1 MQFVSDDAIYYQED
15 NIETSTISLPTPP
28 TKNGYEF
35 LGWYTQ
41 ADGHGNKFDDTT
53 TIISNMVVY
62 AYWINS
68 QKIFRNGVV
77 KNPTAPTKDGY
88 TFAGWYTD
96 KDLTVEYDF
105 TSKVTKSFTLYAKWN
120 DVKSD
125 DGTEATPAP
134 TGEPTTEPQPTAKP
148 DDTAKSM
155 PFTDVNAG
163 DWFYNNVQYVY
174 ENGLMNGV
182 SETEFAPNENVTR
195 GMFVTILYRMDGEPN
210 AGASAF
216 ADVPSDTYYANAVA
230 WANANGIVEGY
241 SDTEYAPD
249 DAVTREQAAAILFR
263 YAAYKG
269 ESPTGAWAIQ
279 LDYADLA
286 EIYDWAAEGVMFCT
300 MKDIMVGRDG
310 GAFDPKANITRA
322 EGAAVFER
330 YLNMAK

>member
-195 GMFVTILYRMDGEPN
+195 GMFVTILYRMGGEPN
-210 AGASAF
+210 TGASTF
-216 ADVPSDTYYANAVA
+216 TDVPS
-230 WANANGIVEGY
+230 
-241 SDTEYAPD
+241 
-249 DAVTREQAAAILFR
+249 
-263 YAAYKG
+263 
-269 ESPTGAWAIQ
+269 
-279 LDYADLA
+279 
-286 EIYDWAAEGVMFCT
+286 
-300 MKDIMVGRDG
+300 GRL
-310 GAFDPKANITRA
+310 K
-322 EGAAVFER
+322 V
-330 YLNMAK
+330 

>member
-1 MQFVSDDAIYYQED
+1 MGKDYSVCFCDGNAAEKQNVIYSDKSKVTFQTSKYGRFALCFTPSNVVQFVSDDAIYYQED

-163 DWFYNNVQYVY
+163 DWFYNNVQYV
-174 ENGLMNGV
+174 
-182 SETEFAPNENVTR
+182 
-195 GMFVTILYRMDGEPN
+195 
-210 AGASAF
+210 
-216 ADVPSDTYYANAVA
+216 
-230 WANANGIVEGY
+230 
-241 SDTEYAPD
+241 
-249 DAVTREQAAAILFR
+249 
-263 YAAYKG
+263 
-269 ESPTGAWAIQ
+269 
-279 LDYADLA
+279 
-286 EIYDWAAEGVMFCT
+286 
-300 MKDIMVGRDG
+300 
-310 GAFDPKANITRA
+310 
-322 EGAAVFER
+322 
-330 YLNMAK
+330 